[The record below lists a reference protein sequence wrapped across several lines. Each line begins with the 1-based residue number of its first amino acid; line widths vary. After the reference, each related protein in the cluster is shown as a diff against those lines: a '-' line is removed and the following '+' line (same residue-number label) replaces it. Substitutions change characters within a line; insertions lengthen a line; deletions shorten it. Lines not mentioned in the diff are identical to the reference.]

1 MSRRP
6 RLTYPGAT
14 HHVMGRANG
23 KQKLFVDQDD
33 RFAFLNLLSVA
44 RDIYDVEWEM
54 YMLMN
59 THFHAK
65 VRTPH
70 ANISAAMQYVEG
82 QYAEWWNKQH
92 HRRGHVFEGRFKSPL
107 IEDGRYAFTV
117 MRYIALNPVKAGYV
131 ARAVDWPWSS
141 HRALAGVAP
150 APQFLEIDWLRHY
163 FDGPTLRACQRQ
175 YGRFVDAQHCP
186 DVDGGEPVAVG
197 SPEFQENVREL
208 IGSTMHQI
216 IVPRSYRALGRPR
229 LGKLFAGLGHDLYQR
244 NQMILRAQVVHG
256 YTQAEIARALALHP
270 NTISKIT
277 RRIRQQHYFIVRLK

>member
-1 MSRRP
+1 
-6 RLTYPGAT
+6 
-14 HHVMGRANG
+14 MGRANG